1 MIRSNDQEANRNHQ
15 ISGQTLRLNQK
26 LIYSKQVSTVF
37 NMKEIVSIKEHE
49 QNARNTLLTRQMKLQ
64 NVQ

>member
-37 NMKEIVSIKEHE
+37 NMKEIVSTKEHE
-49 QNARNTLLTRQMKLQ
+49 QNARNTGLTRQMKLQ